1 MIVDYMGNMEA
12 LVATASMNVSK
23 AKLKHFDLK
32 LRPSKAGKKVH
43 LSPIEAYKEEFMAPN
58 MDPNEPRHDN
68 VEVDNEGMQIEDE
81 GETSNSK

>member
-23 AKLKHFDLK
+23 AELKHFDLK

-58 MDPNEPRHDN
+58 MDPNEPQRDN
-68 VEVDNEGMQIEDE
+68 VEVDNEGMQI
-81 GETSNSK
+81 

>member
-23 AKLKHFDLK
+23 AELKHFDLK

-68 VEVDNEGMQIEDE
+68 VEVDNEGMQI
-81 GETSNSK
+81 

>member
-23 AKLKHFDLK
+23 AELKHFDLK

-81 GETSNSK
+81 GEPSNSK

>member
-1 MIVDYMGNMEA
+1 MDYMGNMEA

-23 AKLKHFDLK
+23 AELKHFDLK